1 MSTINCRG
9 KILDLTTPQ
18 IMGILNITADS
29 FYNGYLNDSMELI
42 LMQVENMITEGARI
56 IDIGGQSTK
65 PGSLP
70 VEANE
75 ELDRVMPVIE
85 SVHAHFPDVIFSI
98 DTFHSKVA
106 DWALSKGVSM
116 VNDISAGNIDESM
129 IYTVAQW
136 KVPYVCM
143 HMQGN
148 PETMQLAPNYTNVTK
163 DILDFFVSKINDCRN
178 AGIVDII
185 IDPGF
190 GFGKTIDHNFQILHD
205 LSIFGELD
213 VPILA
218 GLSRKGMIYKTLNCT
233 ADDALNGTS
242 VANTIALM
250 NGAHILRVHDVKAA
264 KEAIQLFN
272 AYKKAASN

>member
-1 MSTINCRG
+1 
-9 KILDLTTPQ
+9 
-18 IMGILNITADS
+18 MGILNITADS

-65 PGSLP
+65 PGSLS

-85 SVHAHFPDVIFSI
+85 SVHAQFPDVILSV
-98 DTFHSKVA
+98 DTFYSQVA
-106 DWALSKGVSM
+106 DLALSNGVSI
-116 VNDISAGNIDESM
+116 VNDISAGSLDDSM
-129 IYTVAQW
+129 LSTVAKWQ
-136 KVPYVCM
+136 VPYICM

-148 PETMQLAPNYTNVTK
+148 PTNMQIQPTYKNVVHEL
-163 DILDFFVSKINDCRN
+163 LDFFVKKINECQN
-178 AGIVDII
+178 AGIKDII

-190 GFGKTIDHNFQILHD
+190 GFGKTIQHNFQILHD

-218 GLSRKGMIYKTLNCT
+218 GLSRKGMIYKTLN
-233 ADDALNGTS
+233 ANAADALNGTS

-264 KEAIQLFN
+264 MECIQLFN
-272 AYKKAASN
+272 AYKKAASV